1 MPPGKLASQAG
12 HAFLEAFLTAQK
24 ASPATAA
31 LYAADPPGTKVVLRA
46 RHLYDIERVRHECA
60 RLGIPHALITD
71 SGHVLPP
78 HFTGAPIVTAL
89 GFGPATRDEV
99 GRLTRGL
106 ALVP

>member
-24 ASPATAA
+24 AIPATAA

-46 RHLYDIERVRHECA
+46 KSLFDMERAALELNQ
-60 RLGIPHALITD
+60 LGIPHALITD

-78 HFTGAPIVTAL
+78 HFTGSPVITAL
-89 GFGPATRDEV
+89 GFGPATREEV
-99 GRLTRGL
+99 GRLTRRF

>member
-24 ASPATAA
+24 ASPASAA

-46 RHLYDIERVRHECA
+46 KNLFELERARLECE

-89 GFGPATRDEV
+89 GFGPATREEV
-99 GRLTRGL
+99 GRLTRRL